1 MKAFFLDPS
10 VVPAEDRGFL
20 LGDGLFETVGVHG
33 GVAFRLRAHLARLRE
48 GAARLGIPVPEGL
61 EVRVRRALPV
71 GWDGALRITVSR
83 GVGGTLDG
91 IGAVGPTVAIRLAP
105 GVPWRAG
112 AWEGPEPAGLRAVLE
127 GRLAEGA
134 ITAGIKGTAYH
145 ERIAALRRARE
156 RGADEA
162 LLRASSGK
170 IVEAT
175 ASNLIAVT
183 GRGRLV
189 SPGPGQG
196 VLAGITRGVVLD
208 EARADGFTVEER
220 ALAVGELGSI
230 RELMLTSSIRGVAAV
245 VEVEGRPVGDGVVGG
260 AFFQLR
266 NAYRRV
272 VAREVTP
279 R

>member
-1 MKAFFLDPS
+1 LRATILDPS
-10 VVPAEDRGFL
+10 VVSAEDRAFL

-33 GVAFRLRAHLARLRE
+33 GVAFRLGAHLARLRE
-48 GAARLGIPVPEGL
+48 AAARVGIPAPEGL
-61 EVRVRRALPV
+61 EARVRRAVPE
-71 GWDGALRITVSR
+71 GWDGVLRITVSR
-83 GVGGTLDG
+83 GVGGALDG
-91 IGAVGPTVAIRLAP
+91 IGTVGPTVALRLAP

-112 AWEGPEPAGLRAVLE
+112 VWEGPEPAGLRAVLE

-134 ITAGIKGTAYH
+134 LTAGIKGTAYL

-156 RGADEA
+156 RGVDEA
-162 LLRASSGK
+162 LLRDSAGK
-170 IVEAT
+170 IVEGTSA
-175 ASNLIAVT
+175 NLIAVT

-189 SPGPGQG
+189 APGPAQG
-196 VLAGITRGVVLD
+196 VLAGITRAVVLD
-208 EARADGFTVEER
+208 EARSEGFTVEER
-220 ALAVGELGSI
+220 ALAVGELASI
-230 RELMLTSSIRGVAAV
+230 RELLLTSSIRGVAAV
-245 VEVEGRPVGDGVVGG
+245 VEVEGRPVGEGVIGG